1 MTKLKMI
8 LKNKKGNGAIYA
20 CIIVLVLM
28 LIFTVIS
35 EYLRLQMIAKGVR
48 DALQTSIILVA
59 TQNYDDLYSGIR
71 EGYSGG
77 YELSPNDKWKSCIDI
92 GSVYYHLDST
102 LGLKNNGVY
111 HMKISGDEIEFK
123 LSNLDLE
130 IINSPLA
137 PNNPDGERK
146 FSATGKILLEV
157 PLDFGWD
164 MLPPM
169 KINIGV
175 KAGYT
180 PKF

>member
-1 MTKLKMI
+1 VTKLRAI
-8 LKNKKGNGAIYA
+8 LKNKKGNGGIYA

-28 LIFTVIS
+28 LLFTVIS

-48 DALQTSIILVA
+48 DALQTSIISVA
-59 TQNYDDLYSGIR
+59 TQNYDDLYNGIR

-77 YELSPNDKWKSCIDI
+77 YELTSDDIWESSIDT
-92 GSVYYHLDST
+92 GSVYYHLDSI
-102 LGLKNNGVY
+102 LGLRNNGIY
-111 HMKISGDEIEFK
+111 HMKISDRHIEFK
-123 LSNLDLE
+123 LSGLDIE
-130 IINSPLA
+130 ILNSPLA
-137 PNNPDGERK
+137 PNNPGGERK

-157 PLDFGWD
+157 PLGFGWG

-175 KAGYT
+175 MAGYT